1 MTDWNEL
8 DQNLKHAADTGSG
21 SAKPAAA
28 DDPMQVRGDSVPGDQ
43 QVMLQCLIE
52 EFARMGWNADQIGLL
67 FENKLFLASHG
78 LAERLGQK
86 AVRECI
92 EQTIQL
98 CGVFRFEMSESKPN
112 KEPRICPI
120 LVERK
125 PFPAQQMKT
134 DLTLKGD

>member
-8 DQNLKHAADTGSG
+8 DENLKHAVYTGSG
-21 SAKPAAA
+21 AAKPAAA

-52 EFARMGWNADQIGLL
+52 EFARMGWNANQIGHL
-67 FENKLFLASHG
+67 FENKFFLASHG

-86 AVRECI
+86 AVLECI
-92 EQTIQL
+92 EQTLQR
-98 CGVFRFEMSESKPN
+98 CGVFHFEMSESKPN

>member
-1 MTDWNEL
+1 
-8 DQNLKHAADTGSG
+8 
-21 SAKPAAA
+21 
-28 DDPMQVRGDSVPGDQ
+28 MQMRGNSVPGDQ

-52 EFARMGWNADQIGLL
+52 EFARMGWDANQIGLL
-67 FENKLFLASHG
+67 FENEFFLASHG

-92 EQTIQL
+92 EQTLQR
-98 CGVFRFEMSESKPN
+98 CGVFNFEMSEPKPN

-125 PFPAQQMKT
+125 TFPAQKSKT
-134 DLTLKGD
+134 ELTLKGD

>member
-8 DQNLKHAADTGSG
+8 DQKLKDAVRTGSG
-21 SAKPAAA
+21 PAKPAAP

-52 EFARMGWNADQIGLL
+52 EFAHIGWNAHQIGLL
-67 FENKLFLASHG
+67 FENKFFLASHG

-92 EQTIQL
+92 EQTLQR
-98 CGVFRFEMSESKPN
+98 CGVFHFEMSESKANQKPQ
-112 KEPRICPI
+112 ICPFS
-120 LVERK
+120 VGGNGSPRSR
-125 PFPAQQMKT
+125 QSN

>member
-1 MTDWNEL
+1 MSDWNEV
-8 DQNLKHAADTGSG
+8 DQNLKDAVDTGSG
-21 SAKPAAA
+21 SAKPAAP
-28 DDPMQVRGDSVPGDQ
+28 DDPMQVRGNSVPGDQ

-52 EFARMGWNADQIGLL
+52 EFARMGWDANQIGLL
-67 FENKLFLASHG
+67 FENKFFLAAHS
-78 LAERLGQK
+78 LAERLGRK

-92 EQTIQL
+92 EQTLQR

-125 PFPAQQMKT
+125 PLPAQKFKT